1 MVGNV
6 PDMREDNN
14 LKGKDEGYDHVDP
27 YVHSPIKF
35 EYQRPKEI
43 EHRRDGV
50 MYGKINANGFELK
63 YDVEEDRVAHL
74 GFGAFERTAAF
85 SLDEFIKN
93 PSNIRNENA
102 NHTSYDP
109 VHKLV
114 RKDL

>member
-1 MVGNV
+1 
-6 PDMREDNN
+6 
-14 LKGKDEGYDHVDP
+14 
-27 YVHSPIKF
+27 
-35 EYQRPKEI
+35 
-43 EHRRDGV
+43 

-63 YDVEEDRVAHL
+63 FDNDTDRVAHL

-93 PSNIRNENA
+93 PSNIRTENA